1 MSGFFPDIR
10 AAEGALQQ
18 EAFTRWQAM
27 GDLRRREHWRWTPL
41 DALRDDAR
49 RSEGADYQFDL
60 PDAIGED
67 FGIYAEAD
75 RALLA
80 LDDAAFAALN
90 LALLPDALQL
100 TVPDDADLADIAALN
115 IDLLA
120 RRLQPSRIHIRAGK
134 NSRSAFWIDYRA
146 SRHGAQLPVITVDA
160 EDGAQV
166 DIALWFHG
174 DSGTAQVAQAAVQ
187 QANNSRVRLNALQAG
202 GDLLRLDIHSE
213 LHGEGTHFAFGG
225 IQHLRDSQ
233 IADYHL
239 NVRHHT
245 ENSESHQIVR
255 GALDDNAQGYFDGTI
270 YVAHG
275 AQKTDAR
282 QNSRYILLHDNARSQ
297 SVPRLEI
304 YADDVQCAHGSTTG
318 RLDPDA
324 LFYLQSR
331 GISPEN
337 ARKMLIL
344 SFLHEAVVIEHP
356 AILDAVH
363 DTISRDWLGDNEDTP
378 DAA

>member
-18 EAFTRWQAM
+18 QAFTRWQAM

-49 RSEGADYQFDL
+49 RVEAADYPFDL
-60 PDAIGED
+60 PDAISED
-67 FGIYAEAD
+67 FGTFTEAD

-100 TVPDDADLADIAALN
+100 TVPDDADLNDIAALN

-134 NSRSAFWIDYRA
+134 NSRSAFWIDYRV

-160 EDGAQV
+160 ADGAQV
-166 DIALWFHG
+166 DVALWFQG
-174 DSGTAQVAQAAVQ
+174 ESGTAQVAQAAVQ

-202 GDLLRLDIHSE
+202 GDLLRLDVHSE
-213 LHGEGTHFAFGG
+213 LRGEGTHFAFGG
-225 IQHLRDSQ
+225 VQLLASSQ
-233 IADYHL
+233 IGDYHL
-239 NVRHHT
+239 NVHHLT
-245 ENSESHQIVR
+245 ENSESHQRVR
-255 GALDDNAQGYFDGTI
+255 GALNDAALGIFDGMI

-282 QNSRYILLHDNARSQ
+282 QDSRYILLSDAARSH

-318 RLDPDA
+318 KVDEEA
-324 LFYLQSR
+324 LFYLRSR
-331 GISPEN
+331 GIGYEA

-344 SFLHEAVVIEHP
+344 SFLHEAVVVEHE
-356 AILDAVH
+356 ALAEAVH
-363 DTISRDWLGDNEDTP
+363 QTISDIWLGDGDE
-378 DAA
+378 AAA

>member
-27 GDLRRREHWRWTPL
+27 GDLRRREHWRWTSL

-67 FGIYAEAD
+67 FGADDAAD
-75 RALLA
+75 RRLLT

-90 LALLPDALQL
+90 VALLADALIL
-100 TVPDDADLADIAALN
+100 TVPEDADLEQIAALN

-120 RRLQPSRIHIRAGK
+120 RRLQASRIHIRAGK

-160 EDGAQV
+160 ADGAQV

-174 DSGTAQVAQAAVQ
+174 EGGTAQVAQVAVQ
-187 QANNSRVRLNALQAG
+187 QATDSRVRVNALQAG
-202 GDLLRLDIHSE
+202 GDLLRLDVHSE

-225 IQHLRDSQ
+225 VQLLTGKQ
-233 IADYHL
+233 TGDYHL
-239 NVRHHT
+239 NVRHLT
-245 ENSESHQIVR
+245 ENSESHQRVR
-255 GALDDNAQGYFDGTI
+255 GALDGSAQGIFDGMI

-282 QNSRYILLHDNARSQ
+282 QDSRYILLSDSARSH

-318 RLDPDA
+318 KVDEEA
-324 LFYLQSR
+324 LFYLRSR
-331 GISPEN
+331 GISLDG

-344 SFLHEAVVIEHP
+344 SFLHEAVVVEHE
-356 AILDAVH
+356 ALAEAVH
-363 DTISRDWLGDNEDTP
+363 QTISAVWLGDDNDSE
-378 DAA
+378 AA

>member
-27 GDLRRREHWRWTPL
+27 GDLRRREVWRWTPL

-49 RSEGADYQFDL
+49 RIEGADYQFDL

-67 FGIYAEAD
+67 FGTFTEAD

-90 LALLPDALQL
+90 LALLPDALLL
-100 TVPDDADLADIAALN
+100 TVPDGADCADIAALN
-115 IDLLA
+115 IDLAA
-120 RRLQPSRIHIRAGK
+120 RRLQTSRIHIRAGK

-146 SRHGAQLPVITVDA
+146 SRHGAQLPVITVNA
-160 EDGAQV
+160 EDGAQI

-174 DSGTAQVAQAAVQ
+174 DAGTAQVAQAAVQ
-187 QANNSRVRLNALQAG
+187 QATDSRVRINALQAG

-225 IQHLRDSQ
+225 VQLLAGSQ
-233 IADYHL
+233 IGDYHL
-239 NVRHHT
+239 NVRHLT
-245 ENSESHQIVR
+245 ENSESHQRVR
-255 GALDDNAQGYFDGTI
+255 GALDGSAQGIFDGMI

-282 QNSRYILLHDNARSQ
+282 QDSRYILLADSARSH

-318 RLDPDA
+318 KVDEEA
-324 LFYLQSR
+324 LFYLRSR
-331 GISPEN
+331 GISLDG

-344 SFLHEAVVIEHP
+344 SFLHEAVVVEHE
-356 AILDAVH
+356 ALAEAVH
-363 DTISRDWLGDNEDTP
+363 QTISAVWLGDDNDSE
-378 DAA
+378 AA

>member
-67 FGIYAEAD
+67 FGSDEAAD
-75 RALLA
+75 RRLLA
-80 LDDAAFAALN
+80 LEDAAFAALN
-90 LALLPDALQL
+90 VALLADALIL
-100 TVPDDADLADIAALN
+100 TVPDDADLEQIAALN
-115 IDLLA
+115 IDLAA
-120 RRLQPSRIHIRAGK
+120 RRLQASRIHIRAGK

-160 EDGAQV
+160 ADGAQI

-174 DSGTAQVAQAAVQ
+174 EGGTAQVAQVAVQ
-187 QANNSRVRLNALQAG
+187 QATDSRVRVNALQAG
-202 GDLLRLDIHSE
+202 GDLLRLDVHSE

-225 IQHLRDSQ
+225 VQLLTDKQ
-233 IADYHL
+233 VGDYHL
-239 NVRHHT
+239 NVRHLT
-245 ENSESHQIVR
+245 ENSESHQRVR
-255 GALDDNAQGYFDGTI
+255 GALDGSAQGIFDGMI

-282 QNSRYILLHDNARSQ
+282 QDSRYILLSDSARSH

-318 RLDPDA
+318 KVDEEA
-324 LFYLQSR
+324 LFYLRSR
-331 GISPEN
+331 GIGYEA

-344 SFLHEAVVIEHP
+344 SFLHEAVVVEHE
-356 AILDAVH
+356 ALAEAVH
-363 DTISRDWLGDNEDTP
+363 QTISDIWLDDGDE
-378 DAA
+378 AAA

>member
-18 EAFTRWQAM
+18 EAFTRWQEM
-27 GDLRRREHWRWTPL
+27 GDLRRRETWRWTPL

-49 RSEGADYQFDL
+49 RIEGADYQFDL

-67 FGIYAEAD
+67 FGTFTEAD

-90 LALLPDALQL
+90 LALLPDALLL
-100 TVPDDADLADIAALN
+100 TVPDDADLAAIAALN

-146 SRHGAQLPVITVDA
+146 SRSGAQLPVITVNA
-160 EDGAQV
+160 EGGAQV
-166 DIALWFHG
+166 DVALWFQG
-174 DSGTAQVAQAAVQ
+174 ESGTAQVAQAAVQ

-202 GDLLRLDIHSE
+202 GDLLRLDVHSE

-225 IQHLRDSQ
+225 VQLLAGKQ
-233 IADYHL
+233 IGDYHL
-239 NVRHHT
+239 NVRHLT
-245 ENSESHQIVR
+245 ENSESHQRVR
-255 GALDDNAQGYFDGTI
+255 GALNDAALGIFDGMI

-282 QNSRYILLHDNARSQ
+282 QDSRYILLADSARSH

-318 RLDPDA
+318 KVDEEA
-324 LFYLQSR
+324 LFYLRSR
-331 GISPEN
+331 GIGYEA

-344 SFLHEAVVIEHP
+344 SFLHEAVVVEHE
-356 AILDAVH
+356 ALAEAVH
-363 DTISRDWLGDNEDTP
+363 QTISDIWLGDGDE
-378 DAA
+378 AAA

>member
-1 MSGFFPDIR
+1 MRALFPEIR

-27 GDLRRREHWRWTPL
+27 GDLRRREVWRWTPL
-41 DALRDDAR
+41 DALRDEAR
-49 RSEGADYQFDL
+49 RVENADYQFDL

-67 FGIYAEAD
+67 FGSDDAAD
-75 RALLA
+75 RRLLT

-90 LALLPDALQL
+90 VALQREVLLL
-100 TVPDDADLADIAALN
+100 TVPDDADLDAIAALN

-120 RRLQPSRIHIRAGK
+120 RRLQTSRIHIRAGK

-146 SRHGAQLPVITVDA
+146 SRSGAQLPVITVNA
-160 EDGAQV
+160 EDGAQI

-174 DSGTAQVAQAAVQ
+174 DAGTAQVAQAAVQ
-187 QANNSRVRLNALQAG
+187 QATDSRVRINALQAG

-225 IQHLRDSQ
+225 VQLLTGKQ
-233 IADYHL
+233 TGDYHL
-239 NVRHHT
+239 NVRHLT
-245 ENSESHQIVR
+245 ENSESHQRVR
-255 GALDDNAQGYFDGTI
+255 GALDDAALGIFDGMI

-282 QNSRYILLHDNARSQ
+282 QDSRYILLSDSARSH

-318 RLDPDA
+318 KVDEEA
-324 LFYLQSR
+324 LFYLRSR
-331 GISPEN
+331 GIGYEA

-344 SFLHEAVVIEHP
+344 SFLHEAVVVEHQTL
-356 AILDAVH
+356 ADAVH
-363 DTISRDWLGDNEDTP
+363 QTISDIWLGDDE
-378 DAA
+378 AAA

>member
-67 FGIYAEAD
+67 FGTFTEAD

-90 LALLPDALQL
+90 IALLPEALQL
-100 TVPDDADLADIAALN
+100 TVPDDADIADIAALN

-160 EDGAQV
+160 ADGAQV
-166 DIALWFHG
+166 DVALWFQG
-174 DSGTAQVAQAAVQ
+174 DAGTAQVAQVAVQ
-187 QANNSRVRLNALQAG
+187 QATDSRVRVNALQAG

-225 IQHLRDSQ
+225 VQLLTGKQ
-233 IADYHL
+233 TGDYHL
-239 NVRHHT
+239 NVRHLT
-245 ENSESHQIVR
+245 ENSESHQRVR
-255 GALDDNAQGYFDGTI
+255 GALDDAALGIFDGMI

-282 QNSRYILLHDNARSQ
+282 QDSRYILLSDSARSH

-318 RLDPDA
+318 KVDEEA
-324 LFYLQSR
+324 LFYLRSR
-331 GISPEN
+331 GISLDG

-344 SFLHEAVVIEHP
+344 SFLHEAVVVEHE
-356 AILDAVH
+356 ALAEAVH
-363 DTISRDWLGDNEDTP
+363 QTISDIWLGDSDE
-378 DAA
+378 AAA

>member
-18 EAFTRWQAM
+18 EAFTRWQTM

-67 FGIYAEAD
+67 FGTFTEAD
-75 RALLA
+75 HVLLA

-90 LALLPDALQL
+90 VALLPDALQL

-134 NSRSAFWIDYRA
+134 NSRSAFWLDYRA
-146 SRHGAQLPVITVDA
+146 SRSGAQLPVITVDA
-160 EDGAQV
+160 ADGAQV
-166 DIALWFHG
+166 DVALWFQG
-174 DSGTAQVAQAAVQ
+174 ESGTAQVAQAAVQ
-187 QANNSRVRLNALQAG
+187 QAADSRVRINALQAG

-225 IQHLRDSQ
+225 VQLLTDKQ
-233 IADYHL
+233 VGDYHL
-239 NVRHHT
+239 NVRHLT
-245 ENSESHQIVR
+245 ENSESHQRVR
-255 GALDDNAQGYFDGTI
+255 GALNDAALGIFDGMI

-282 QNSRYILLHDNARSQ
+282 QDSRYILLSDSARSH

-318 RLDPDA
+318 KVDEEA
-324 LFYLQSR
+324 LFYLRSR
-331 GISPEN
+331 GIGYEA

-344 SFLHEAVVIEHP
+344 SFLHEAVVVEHE
-356 AILDAVH
+356 ALAEAVH
-363 DTISRDWLGDNEDTP
+363 QTISAVWLGDDNDSE
-378 DAA
+378 AA

>member
-1 MSGFFPDIR
+1 MSSFFPDIR

-18 EAFTRWQAM
+18 EAFTRWQSM

-49 RSEGADYQFDL
+49 RAEGADYQFDL

-67 FGIYAEAD
+67 FGTFTEAD

-100 TVPDDADLADIAALN
+100 TVPDGADLDAIAALN

-120 RRLQPSRIHIRAGK
+120 RRLQTSRIHIRAGK

-146 SRHGAQLPVITVDA
+146 RAQLPVITVDA
-160 EDGAQV
+160 ADGAQV

-174 DSGTAQVAQAAVQ
+174 DAGTAQVAQAAVQ
-187 QANNSRVRLNALQAG
+187 QATDSRVRINALQAG

-225 IQHLRDSQ
+225 VQLLTGKQ
-233 IADYHL
+233 TGDYHL
-239 NVRHHT
+239 NVRHLT
-245 ENSESHQIVR
+245 ENSESHQRVR
-255 GALDDNAQGYFDGTI
+255 GALDDAALGIFDGMI

-282 QNSRYILLHDNARSQ
+282 QDSRYILLADSARSH

-318 RLDPDA
+318 KVDEEA
-324 LFYLQSR
+324 LFYLRSR
-331 GISPEN
+331 GIGYEA

-344 SFLHEAVVIEHP
+344 SFLHEAVVVEHQTL
-356 AILDAVH
+356 ADAVH
-363 DTISRDWLGDNEDTP
+363 QTISDIWLGDDE
-378 DAA
+378 AAA

>member
-18 EAFTRWQAM
+18 EAFARWQQM

-49 RSEGADYQFDL
+49 RIEAADYPFDL

-67 FGIYAEAD
+67 FGIYADAD

-90 LALLPDALQL
+90 LALLPEALQL
-100 TVPDDADLADIAALN
+100 TVPDGADLADIAALN

-120 RRLQPSRIHIRAGK
+120 RRLQASRIHIRAGK
-134 NSRSAFWIDYRA
+134 NSRSAFWVDYRA

-160 EDGAQV
+160 AEGAQV
-166 DIALWFHG
+166 DIALWFQG
-174 DSGTAQVAQAAVQ
+174 ENGTAQVAQVAVQ
-187 QANNSRVRLNALQAG
+187 QATDSRVRVNALQAG
-202 GDLLRLDIHSE
+202 GDLLRLDVHSE

-225 IQHLRDSQ
+225 VQLLTDKQ
-233 IADYHL
+233 VGDYHL
-239 NVRHHT
+239 NVRHLT
-245 ENSESHQIVR
+245 ENSESHQRVR
-255 GALDDNAQGYFDGTI
+255 GALDGSAQGIFDGMI

-282 QNSRYILLHDNARSQ
+282 QDSRYILLADSARSH

-318 RLDPDA
+318 KVDEEA
-324 LFYLQSR
+324 LFYLRSR
-331 GISPEN
+331 GIGYEA

-344 SFLHEAVVIEHP
+344 SFLHEAVVVEHQTL
-356 AILDAVH
+356 ADAVH
-363 DTISRDWLGDNEDTP
+363 QTISDIWLGDDE
-378 DAA
+378 AAA

>member
-67 FGIYAEAD
+67 FGTFTEAD
-75 RALLA
+75 RTLLA

-100 TVPDDADLADIAALN
+100 TVPDGADLDAIAALN

-120 RRLQPSRIHIRAGK
+120 RRLQTSRIHIRAGK

-146 SRHGAQLPVITVDA
+146 SRSGAQLPVITVNA
-160 EDGAQV
+160 EDGAQI

-174 DSGTAQVAQAAVQ
+174 DAGTAQVAQAAVQ
-187 QANNSRVRLNALQAG
+187 QATDSRVRINALQAG

-225 IQHLRDSQ
+225 VQLLTGKQ
-233 IADYHL
+233 TGDYHL
-239 NVRHHT
+239 NVRHLT
-245 ENSESHQIVR
+245 ENSESHQRVR
-255 GALDDNAQGYFDGTI
+255 GALDDAALGIFDGMI

-282 QNSRYILLHDNARSQ
+282 QDSRYILLSDSARSH

-318 RLDPDA
+318 KVDQEA
-324 LFYLQSR
+324 LFYLRSR
-331 GISPEN
+331 GIGYEA

-344 SFLHEAVVIEHP
+344 SFLHEAVVVEHQTL
-356 AILDAVH
+356 ADAVH
-363 DTISRDWLGDNEDTP
+363 QTISDIWLGDDE
-378 DAA
+378 AAA

>member
-10 AAEGALQQ
+10 AAAGALQQ
-18 EAFTRWQAM
+18 EAFSRWQQM
-27 GDLRRREHWRWTPL
+27 GDLRRRETWRWTPL
-41 DALRDDAR
+41 DALRDGER
-49 RSEGADYQFDL
+49 RVEGADYQFDL

-67 FGIYAEAD
+67 FGADDAAD
-75 RALLA
+75 RRLLA

-90 LALLPDALQL
+90 VALQREALLL
-100 TVPDDADLADIAALN
+100 TVPEAAELNDIAALN
-115 IDLLA
+115 IDLAA
-120 RRLQPSRIHIRAGK
+120 RRLQTSRIHIRAGK
-134 NSRSAFWIDYRA
+134 NSRSAFWVDYRA

-160 EDGAQV
+160 ADGAQI

-174 DSGTAQVAQAAVQ
+174 EGGTAQVAQVAVQ
-187 QANNSRVRLNALQAG
+187 QATDSRVRVNALQAG

-225 IQHLRDSQ
+225 VQLLAGSQ
-233 IADYHL
+233 IGDYHL
-239 NVRHHT
+239 NVRHLT
-245 ENSESHQIVR
+245 ENSESHQRVR
-255 GALDDNAQGYFDGTI
+255 GALDGSAQGIFDGMI

-282 QNSRYILLHDNARSQ
+282 QDSRYILLADSARSH

-318 RLDPDA
+318 KVDEEA
-324 LFYLQSR
+324 LFYLRSR
-331 GISPEN
+331 GISLDG

-344 SFLHEAVVIEHP
+344 SFLHEAVVVEHE
-356 AILDAVH
+356 ALAEAVH
-363 DTISRDWLGDNEDTP
+363 QTISAVWLGDDNDSE
-378 DAA
+378 AA

>member
-67 FGIYAEAD
+67 FGTFTEAD
-75 RALLA
+75 CALLA

-100 TVPDDADLADIAALN
+100 TVPDGADLDAIAALN

-120 RRLQPSRIHIRAGK
+120 RRLQTSRIHIRAGK

-146 SRHGAQLPVITVDA
+146 SRSGAQLPVITVNA
-160 EDGAQV
+160 EDGAQI

-174 DSGTAQVAQAAVQ
+174 EGGTAQVAQVAVQ
-187 QANNSRVRLNALQAG
+187 QATDSRVRVNALQAG
-202 GDLLRLDIHSE
+202 GDLLRLDVHSE

-225 IQHLRDSQ
+225 VQLLTDKQ
-233 IADYHL
+233 VGDYHL
-239 NVRHHT
+239 NVRHLT
-245 ENSESHQIVR
+245 ENSESHQRVR
-255 GALDDNAQGYFDGTI
+255 GALDDAALGIFDGMI

-282 QNSRYILLHDNARSQ
+282 QDSRYILLADSARSH

-318 RLDPDA
+318 KVDEEA
-324 LFYLQSR
+324 LFYLRSR
-331 GISPEN
+331 GIGYEA

-344 SFLHEAVVIEHP
+344 SFLHEAVVVEHQTL
-356 AILDAVH
+356 ADAVH
-363 DTISRDWLGDNEDTP
+363 QTISDIWLGDDNDSE
-378 DAA
+378 AA

>member
-10 AAEGALQQ
+10 AATGALQQ
-18 EAFTRWQAM
+18 EAFTRWQQM
-27 GDLRRREHWRWTPL
+27 GDLRRRETWRWTPL

-49 RSEGADYQFDL
+49 RVEGADYQFDL

-67 FGIYAEAD
+67 FGTFTEAD

-100 TVPDDADLADIAALN
+100 TVPDGADLDAIAALN

-120 RRLQPSRIHIRAGK
+120 RRLQTSRIHIRAGK
-134 NSRSAFWIDYRA
+134 NSRTAFWMDYRA

-160 EDGAQV
+160 ADGAQV
-166 DIALWFHG
+166 NVALWFQG
-174 DSGTAQVAQAAVQ
+174 ESGTAQVAQAAVQ
-187 QANNSRVRLNALQAG
+187 QANNSRVRINALQAG

-225 IQHLRDSQ
+225 VQLLTDKQ
-233 IADYHL
+233 VGDYHL
-239 NVRHHT
+239 NVRHLT
-245 ENSESHQIVR
+245 ENSESHQRVR
-255 GALDDNAQGYFDGTI
+255 GALDGSAQGIFDGMI

-282 QNSRYILLHDNARSQ
+282 QDSRYILLSDSARSH

-318 RLDPDA
+318 KVDEEA
-324 LFYLQSR
+324 LFYLRSR
-331 GISPEN
+331 GIGYEA

-344 SFLHEAVVIEHP
+344 SFLHEAVVVEHE
-356 AILDAVH
+356 ALAEAVH
-363 DTISRDWLGDNEDTP
+363 QTISAVWLGDDNDSE
-378 DAA
+378 AA

>member
-1 MSGFFPDIR
+1 MSALFPEIR

-18 EAFTRWQAM
+18 EAFARWQQM

-49 RSEGADYQFDL
+49 RVENADYPFDL

-67 FGIYAEAD
+67 FGDFSDAD

-90 LALLPDALQL
+90 VALLPEALQL
-100 TVPDDADLADIAALN
+100 TVPDDADLNDIAALN

-120 RRLQPSRIHIRAGK
+120 RRLQASRIHIRAGK

-146 SRHGAQLPVITVDA
+146 SRSGAQLPVITVNA
-160 EDGAQV
+160 EDGAQI

-174 DSGTAQVAQAAVQ
+174 DAGTAQVAQAAVQ
-187 QANNSRVRLNALQAG
+187 QATDSRVRINALQAG

-225 IQHLRDSQ
+225 VQLLTGKQ
-233 IADYHL
+233 TGDYHL
-239 NVRHHT
+239 NVRHLT
-245 ENSESHQIVR
+245 ENSESHQRVR
-255 GALDDNAQGYFDGTI
+255 GALDDAALGIFDGMI

-282 QNSRYILLHDNARSQ
+282 QDSRYILLSDSARSH

-318 RLDPDA
+318 KVDEEA
-324 LFYLQSR
+324 LFYLRSR
-331 GISPEN
+331 GIGYEA

-344 SFLHEAVVIEHP
+344 SFLHEAVVVEHE
-356 AILDAVH
+356 ALAEAVH
-363 DTISRDWLGDNEDTP
+363 QTISAVWLGDGDE
-378 DAA
+378 AAA

>member
-10 AAEGALQQ
+10 AAEGALQE

-67 FGIYAEAD
+67 FGTFTEAD
-75 RALLA
+75 HALLA

-100 TVPDDADLADIAALN
+100 TVPDGADLDAIAALN

-120 RRLQPSRIHIRAGK
+120 RRLQTSRIHIRAGK

-146 SRHGAQLPVITVDA
+146 SRSGAQLPVITVDA
-160 EDGAQV
+160 ADGAQV
-166 DIALWFHG
+166 DIALWFQG
-174 DSGTAQVAQAAVQ
+174 ESGTAQVAQAAVQ

-202 GDLLRLDIHSE
+202 GDLLRLDVHSE
-213 LHGEGTHFAFGG
+213 LRGEGTHFAFGG
-225 IQHLRDSQ
+225 VQLLAGSQ
-233 IADYHL
+233 IGDYHL
-239 NVRHHT
+239 NVRHLT
-245 ENSESHQIVR
+245 ENSESHQRVR
-255 GALDDNAQGYFDGTI
+255 GALDGSAQGIFDGMI

-282 QNSRYILLHDNARSQ
+282 QDSRYILLSDAARSH

-318 RLDPDA
+318 KVDEEA
-324 LFYLQSR
+324 LFYLRSR
-331 GISPEN
+331 GIGYEA

-344 SFLHEAVVIEHP
+344 SFLHEAVVVEHE
-356 AILDAVH
+356 ALAEAVH
-363 DTISRDWLGDNEDTP
+363 QTISDIWLGDGDE
-378 DAA
+378 AAA

>member
-1 MSGFFPDIR
+1 MSGYFPDLR

-18 EAFTRWQAM
+18 EAFSRWQAM

-67 FGIYAEAD
+67 FGTFTEAD

-100 TVPDDADLADIAALN
+100 TVPDGADLDAIAALN

-160 EDGAQV
+160 ADGAQV
-166 DIALWFHG
+166 DVALWFQG
-174 DSGTAQVAQAAVQ
+174 DAGTAQVAQVAVQ
-187 QANNSRVRLNALQAG
+187 QATDSRVRVNALQAG

-225 IQHLRDSQ
+225 VQLLTGKQ
-233 IADYHL
+233 TGDYHL
-239 NVRHHT
+239 NVRHLT
-245 ENSESHQIVR
+245 ENSESHQRVR
-255 GALDDNAQGYFDGTI
+255 GALDDAALGIFDGMI

-282 QNSRYILLHDNARSQ
+282 QDSRYILLSDNARSH

-318 RLDPDA
+318 KVDEEA
-324 LFYLQSR
+324 LFYLRSR
-331 GISPEN
+331 GISLDG

-344 SFLHEAVVIEHP
+344 SFLHEAVVVEHE
-356 AILDAVH
+356 ALAEAVH
-363 DTISRDWLGDNEDTP
+363 QTISDIWLGDSDE
-378 DAA
+378 AAA

>member
-67 FGIYAEAD
+67 FGTFTEAD

-120 RRLQPSRIHIRAGK
+120 RRLQTSRIHIRAGK

-160 EDGAQV
+160 ADGAQV

-174 DSGTAQVAQAAVQ
+174 DAGTAQVAQAAVQ
-187 QANNSRVRLNALQAG
+187 QATDSRVRINALQAG

-225 IQHLRDSQ
+225 VQLLTGKQ
-233 IADYHL
+233 TGDYHL
-239 NVRHHT
+239 NVRHLT
-245 ENSESHQIVR
+245 ENSESHQRVR
-255 GALDDNAQGYFDGTI
+255 GALDDAALGIFDGMI

-282 QNSRYILLHDNARSQ
+282 QDSRYILLSDNARSH

-318 RLDPDA
+318 KVDEEA
-324 LFYLQSR
+324 LFYLRSR
-331 GISPEN
+331 GIGYEA

-344 SFLHEAVVIEHP
+344 SFLHEAVVVEHQTL
-356 AILDAVH
+356 ADAVH
-363 DTISRDWLGDNEDTP
+363 QTISDIWLGDGDE
-378 DAA
+378 AAA

>member
-49 RSEGADYQFDL
+49 RNEGADYQFDL

-67 FGIYAEAD
+67 FGTFTEAD
-75 RALLA
+75 RTLLA

-90 LALLPDALQL
+90 PALLPDALQL
-100 TVPDDADLADIAALN
+100 AVPDGADLDAIAALN

-120 RRLQPSRIHIRAGK
+120 RRLQASRIHIRAGK

-160 EDGAQV
+160 ADGAQV

-174 DSGTAQVAQAAVQ
+174 EGGTAQVAQVAVQ
-187 QANNSRVRLNALQAG
+187 QATDSRVRVNALQAG
-202 GDLLRLDIHSE
+202 GDLLRLDVHSE

-225 IQHLRDSQ
+225 VQLLTDKQ
-233 IADYHL
+233 VGDYHL
-239 NVRHHT
+239 NVRHLT
-245 ENSESHQIVR
+245 ENSESHQRVR
-255 GALDDNAQGYFDGTI
+255 GALDGSAQGIFDGMI

-282 QNSRYILLHDNARSQ
+282 QDSRYILLSDSARSH

-318 RLDPDA
+318 KVDEEA
-324 LFYLQSR
+324 LFYLRSR
-331 GISPEN
+331 GISLDG

-344 SFLHEAVVIEHP
+344 SFLHEAVVVEHE
-356 AILDAVH
+356 ALAEAVH
-363 DTISRDWLGDNEDTP
+363 QTISAVWLGDDE
-378 DAA
+378 AAA

>member
-1 MSGFFPDIR
+1 MNGLFPDIR

-18 EAFTRWQAM
+18 QAFARWQEM
-27 GDLRRREHWRWTPL
+27 GDLRRREVWRWTPL

-49 RSEGADYQFDL
+49 RVEAADYPFDL

-67 FGIYAEAD
+67 FGSDDAAD
-75 RALLA
+75 RRLLA
-80 LDDAAFAALN
+80 LEDAAFAALN
-90 LALLPDALQL
+90 VALQNEALLL
-100 TVPDDADLADIAALN
+100 TVPDDADLNDIAALN
-115 IDLLA
+115 IDLAA
-120 RRLQPSRIHIRAGK
+120 RRLQTSRIHIRAGK

-174 DSGTAQVAQAAVQ
+174 DSGTAQVAQVAVQ
-187 QANNSRVRLNALQAG
+187 QATDSRVRVNALQAG

-225 IQHLRDSQ
+225 VQLLAGSQ
-233 IADYHL
+233 IGDYHL
-239 NVRHHT
+239 NVRHLT
-245 ENSESHQIVR
+245 ENSESHQRVR
-255 GALDDNAQGYFDGTI
+255 GALDDAALGIFDGMI

-282 QNSRYILLHDNARSQ
+282 QDSRYILLSDSARSH

-318 RLDPDA
+318 KVDEEA
-324 LFYLQSR
+324 LFYLRSR
-331 GISPEN
+331 GISLDG

-344 SFLHEAVVIEHP
+344 SFLHEAVVVEHE
-356 AILDAVH
+356 ALAEAVH
-363 DTISRDWLGDNEDTP
+363 QTISAVWLGDDNDSE
-378 DAA
+378 AA

>member
-49 RSEGADYQFDL
+49 RNEGADYQFDL

-67 FGIYAEAD
+67 FGADDAAD

-90 LALLPDALQL
+90 IALLPDALQL
-100 TVPDDADLADIAALN
+100 TVPDDADLDAIAALN

-146 SRHGAQLPVITVDA
+146 SRSGAQLPVITVDA
-160 EDGAQV
+160 AAGAQV
-166 DIALWFHG
+166 DVALWFQG
-174 DSGTAQVAQAAVQ
+174 ESGTAQVAQAAVQ
-187 QANNSRVRLNALQAG
+187 QASDSRVRINALQAG
-202 GDLLRLDIHSE
+202 GDLLRLDVHSE
-213 LHGEGTHFAFGG
+213 LRGEGTHFAFGG
-225 IQHLRDSQ
+225 VQLLAGSQ
-233 IADYHL
+233 VGDYHL
-239 NVRHHT
+239 NVRHLT
-245 ENSESHQIVR
+245 ENSESHQRVR
-255 GALDDNAQGYFDGTI
+255 GALDDAALGIFDGMI

-282 QNSRYILLHDNARSQ
+282 QDSRYILLADSARSH

-318 RLDPDA
+318 KVDQAA
-324 LFYLQSR
+324 LFYLRSR
-331 GISPEN
+331 GIGYEA

-344 SFLHEAVVIEHP
+344 SFLHEAVVVEHQTL
-356 AILDAVH
+356 ADAVH
-363 DTISRDWLGDNEDTP
+363 QTISDIWLGDDE
-378 DAA
+378 AAA

>member
-1 MSGFFPDIR
+1 MNGLFPDIR

-18 EAFTRWQAM
+18 QAFARWQEM
-27 GDLRRREHWRWTPL
+27 GDLRRREVWRWTPL

-49 RSEGADYQFDL
+49 RVEAADYPFDL

-67 FGIYAEAD
+67 FGSDDAAD
-75 RALLA
+75 RRLLA
-80 LDDAAFAALN
+80 LEDAAFAALN
-90 LALLPDALQL
+90 VALQNEALLL
-100 TVPDDADLADIAALN
+100 TVPDDADLNDIAALN
-115 IDLLA
+115 IDLAA
-120 RRLQPSRIHIRAGK
+120 RRLQTSRIHIRAGK

-174 DSGTAQVAQAAVQ
+174 DSGTAQVAQVAVQ
-187 QANNSRVRLNALQAG
+187 QATDSRVRVNALQAG

-225 IQHLRDSQ
+225 VQLLAGSQ
-233 IADYHL
+233 IGDYHL
-239 NVRHHT
+239 NVRHLT
-245 ENSESHQIVR
+245 ENSESHQRVR
-255 GALDDNAQGYFDGTI
+255 GALDDAALGIFDGMI

-282 QNSRYILLHDNARSQ
+282 QDSRYILLADSARSH

-318 RLDPDA
+318 KVDEEA
-324 LFYLQSR
+324 LFYLRSR
-331 GISPEN
+331 GISLDG

-344 SFLHEAVVIEHP
+344 SFLHEAVVVEHE
-356 AILDAVH
+356 ALAEAVH
-363 DTISRDWLGDNEDTP
+363 QTISAVWLGDDNDSE
-378 DAA
+378 AA

>member
-18 EAFTRWQAM
+18 QAFARWQEM
-27 GDLRRREHWRWTPL
+27 GDLRRREVWRWTPL

-67 FGIYAEAD
+67 FGTFTEAE

-100 TVPDDADLADIAALN
+100 TVPDGADLDAIAALN

-134 NSRSAFWIDYRA
+134 NSRSAFWMDYRA

-174 DSGTAQVAQAAVQ
+174 DAGTAQVAQAAVQ
-187 QANNSRVRLNALQAG
+187 QATDSRVRINALQAG

-225 IQHLRDSQ
+225 VQLLAGSQ
-233 IADYHL
+233 VGDYHL
-239 NVRHHT
+239 NVRHLT
-245 ENSESHQIVR
+245 ENSESHQRVR
-255 GALDDNAQGYFDGTI
+255 GALDGSAQGIFDGMI

-282 QNSRYILLHDNARSQ
+282 QDSRYILLSDNARSH

-318 RLDPDA
+318 KVDEEA
-324 LFYLQSR
+324 LFYLRSR
-331 GISPEN
+331 GIGYEA

-344 SFLHEAVVIEHP
+344 SFLHEAVVVEHE
-356 AILDAVH
+356 ALAEAVH
-363 DTISRDWLGDNEDTP
+363 QTISAVWLGDDNDSE
-378 DAA
+378 AA

>member
-1 MSGFFPDIR
+1 MNGLFPEIR

-18 EAFTRWQAM
+18 QAFARWQEM
-27 GDLRRREHWRWTPL
+27 GDLRRREVWRWTPL

-49 RSEGADYQFDL
+49 RVEAADYPFDL

-67 FGIYAEAD
+67 FGSDDAAD
-75 RALLA
+75 RRLLA
-80 LDDAAFAALN
+80 LEDAAFAALN

-134 NSRSAFWIDYRA
+134 NSRSAFWLDYRA
-146 SRHGAQLPVITVDA
+146 SCRGAQLPVITVDA

-166 DIALWFHG
+166 DIALWFQG
-174 DSGTAQVAQAAVQ
+174 EGGTAQVAQAAVQ
-187 QANNSRVRLNALQAG
+187 QAADSRVRINALQAG
-202 GDLLRLDIHSE
+202 GDLLRLDVHSE

-225 IQHLRDSQ
+225 VQLLAGSQ
-233 IADYHL
+233 IGDYHL
-239 NVRHHT
+239 NVRHLT
-245 ENSESHQIVR
+245 ENSESHQRVR
-255 GALDDNAQGYFDGTI
+255 GALDDAALGIFDGMI

-282 QNSRYILLHDNARSQ
+282 QDSRYILLSDAARSH

-318 RLDPDA
+318 KVDEEA
-324 LFYLQSR
+324 LFYLRSR
-331 GISPEN
+331 GIGYEA

-344 SFLHEAVVIEHP
+344 SFLHEAVVVEHE
-356 AILDAVH
+356 ALAEAVH
-363 DTISRDWLGDNEDTP
+363 QTISDIWLDDGDE
-378 DAA
+378 AAA

>member
-1 MSGFFPDIR
+1 MNDFFPDIR

-18 EAFTRWQAM
+18 QAFARWQEM
-27 GDLRRREHWRWTPL
+27 GDLRRREVWRWTPL

-49 RSEGADYQFDL
+49 RVEAADYPFDL
-60 PDAIGED
+60 PDAISED
-67 FGIYAEAD
+67 FGSDDAAD
-75 RALLA
+75 RRLLA
-80 LDDAAFAALN
+80 LEDAAFAALN
-90 LALLPDALQL
+90 LALQADALLL
-100 TVPDDADLADIAALN
+100 TIPDGADLNDIAALN
-115 IDLLA
+115 IDLAA
-120 RRLQPSRIHIRAGK
+120 RRLQTSRIHIRAGK
-134 NSRSAFWIDYRA
+134 NSRSAFWMDYRA

-174 DSGTAQVAQAAVQ
+174 DSGTAQVAQVAVQ
-187 QANNSRVRLNALQAG
+187 QATDSRVRVNALQAG

-225 IQHLRDSQ
+225 VQLLTDKQ
-233 IADYHL
+233 VGDYHL
-239 NVRHHT
+239 NVRHLT
-245 ENSESHQIVR
+245 ENSESHQRVR
-255 GALDDNAQGYFDGTI
+255 GALNDAALGIFDGMI

-282 QNSRYILLHDNARSQ
+282 QDSRYILLSDSARSH

-318 RLDPDA
+318 KVDEEA
-324 LFYLQSR
+324 LFYLRSR
-331 GISPEN
+331 GIGYEA

-344 SFLHEAVVIEHP
+344 SFLHEAVVVEHE
-356 AILDAVH
+356 ALAEAVH
-363 DTISRDWLGDNEDTP
+363 QTISAVWLGDDNDSE
-378 DAA
+378 AA

>member
-1 MSGFFPDIR
+1 MNGLFPEIR

-18 EAFTRWQAM
+18 QAFARWQEM
-27 GDLRRREHWRWTPL
+27 GDLRRREVWRWTPL

-49 RSEGADYQFDL
+49 RVEAADYPFDL

-67 FGIYAEAD
+67 FGSDDAAD
-75 RALLA
+75 RRLLA
-80 LDDAAFAALN
+80 LEDAAFAALN
-90 LALLPDALQL
+90 VALQNEALLL
-100 TVPDDADLADIAALN
+100 TVPDDAALNDIAALN
-115 IDLLA
+115 IDLAA
-120 RRLQPSRIHIRAGK
+120 RRLQTSRIHIRAGK

-225 IQHLRDSQ
+225 VQLLAGSQ
-233 IADYHL
+233 IGDYHL
-239 NVRHHT
+239 NVRHLT
-245 ENSESHQIVR
+245 ENSESHQRVR
-255 GALDDNAQGYFDGTI
+255 GALDGSAQGIFDGMI

-282 QNSRYILLHDNARSQ
+282 QDSRYILLSDSARSH

-318 RLDPDA
+318 KVDEEA
-324 LFYLQSR
+324 LFYLRSR
-331 GISPEN
+331 GIGYEA

-344 SFLHEAVVIEHP
+344 SFLHEAVVVEHE
-356 AILDAVH
+356 ALAEAVH
-363 DTISRDWLGDNEDTP
+363 QTISDIWLGDDE
-378 DAA
+378 AAA

>member
-1 MSGFFPDIR
+1 MNGLFPDIR

-18 EAFTRWQAM
+18 QAFARWQEM
-27 GDLRRREHWRWTPL
+27 GDLRRREVWRWTPL

-49 RSEGADYQFDL
+49 RVEAADYPFDL

-67 FGIYAEAD
+67 FGSDDAAD
-75 RALLA
+75 RRLLA
-80 LDDAAFAALN
+80 LEDAAFAALN
-90 LALLPDALQL
+90 VALQNEALLL
-100 TVPDDADLADIAALN
+100 TVPDDADLNDIAALN
-115 IDLLA
+115 IDLAA
-120 RRLQPSRIHIRAGK
+120 RRLQTSRIHIRAGK

-174 DSGTAQVAQAAVQ
+174 DSGTAQVAQVAVQ
-187 QANNSRVRLNALQAG
+187 QATDSRVRVNALQAG

-225 IQHLRDSQ
+225 VQLLTGKQ
-233 IADYHL
+233 TGDYHL
-239 NVRHHT
+239 NVRHLT
-245 ENSESHQIVR
+245 ENSESHQRVR
-255 GALDDNAQGYFDGTI
+255 GALDDAALGIFDGMI

-282 QNSRYILLHDNARSQ
+282 QDSRYILLSNSARSH

-318 RLDPDA
+318 KVDEEA
-324 LFYLQSR
+324 LFYLRSR
-331 GISPEN
+331 GIGYEA

-344 SFLHEAVVIEHP
+344 SFLHEAVVVEHQTL
-356 AILDAVH
+356 ADAVH
-363 DTISRDWLGDNEDTP
+363 QTISDIWLGDDSE
-378 DAA
+378 AA

>member
-1 MSGFFPDIR
+1 MNDFFPDIR

-18 EAFTRWQAM
+18 QAFARWQEM
-27 GDLRRREHWRWTPL
+27 GDLRRREVWRWTPL

-49 RSEGADYQFDL
+49 RVEAADYPFDL
-60 PDAIGED
+60 PDAISED
-67 FGIYAEAD
+67 FGSDDAAD
-75 RALLA
+75 RRVLA
-80 LDDAAFAALN
+80 LEDAAFAALN
-90 LALLPDALQL
+90 LALQADALLL
-100 TVPDDADLADIAALN
+100 TIPDGADLNDIAALN
-115 IDLLA
+115 IDLAA
-120 RRLQPSRIHIRAGK
+120 RRLQTSRIHIRAGK
-134 NSRSAFWIDYRA
+134 NSRSAFWMDYRA

-174 DSGTAQVAQAAVQ
+174 DSGTAQVAQVAVQ
-187 QANNSRVRLNALQAG
+187 QATDSRVRVNALQAG

-225 IQHLRDSQ
+225 VQLLTDKQ
-233 IADYHL
+233 VGDYHL
-239 NVRHHT
+239 NVRHLT
-245 ENSESHQIVR
+245 ENSESHQRVR
-255 GALDDNAQGYFDGTI
+255 GALNDAALGIFDGMI

-282 QNSRYILLHDNARSQ
+282 QDSRYILLSDSARSH

-318 RLDPDA
+318 KVDEEA
-324 LFYLQSR
+324 LFYLRSR
-331 GISPEN
+331 GIGYEA

-344 SFLHEAVVIEHP
+344 SFLHEAVVVEHE
-356 AILDAVH
+356 ALAEAVH
-363 DTISRDWLGDNEDTP
+363 QTISAVWLGDDNDSE
-378 DAA
+378 AA

>member
-1 MSGFFPDIR
+1 MSAFFPEIR

-18 EAFTRWQAM
+18 EAFARWQAM

-49 RSEGADYQFDL
+49 RAEGADYPFDL

-67 FGIYAEAD
+67 FGSDEAAD
-75 RALLA
+75 RRLLA
-80 LDDAAFAALN
+80 LEDAAFAALN
-90 LALLPDALQL
+90 VALLADALIL
-100 TVPDDADLADIAALN
+100 TVPDGADLDAIAALN

-120 RRLQPSRIHIRAGK
+120 RRLQTSRIHIRAGK

-146 SRHGAQLPVITVDA
+146 SRSGAQLPVITVNA
-160 EDGAQV
+160 EDGAQI

-174 DSGTAQVAQAAVQ
+174 DAGTAQVAQVAVQ
-187 QANNSRVRLNALQAG
+187 QATDSCVRINALQAG

-225 IQHLRDSQ
+225 VQLLTDKQ
-233 IADYHL
+233 VGDYHL
-239 NVRHHT
+239 NVRHLT
-245 ENSESHQIVR
+245 ENSESHQRVR
-255 GALDDNAQGYFDGTI
+255 GALDGSAQGIFDGMI

-282 QNSRYILLHDNARSQ
+282 QDSRYILLSDSARSH

-318 RLDPDA
+318 KVDEEA
-324 LFYLQSR
+324 LFYLRSR
-331 GISPEN
+331 GISLDG

-344 SFLHEAVVIEHP
+344 SFLHEAVVVEHE
-356 AILDAVH
+356 ALAEAVH
-363 DTISRDWLGDNEDTP
+363 QTISAVWLGDDNDSE
-378 DAA
+378 AA

>member
-1 MSGFFPDIR
+1 MSAFFPEIR

-18 EAFTRWQAM
+18 EAFARWQAM

-49 RSEGADYQFDL
+49 RAEGADYPFDL

-67 FGIYAEAD
+67 FGSDEAAD
-75 RALLA
+75 RRLLA
-80 LDDAAFAALN
+80 LEDAAFAALN
-90 LALLPDALQL
+90 VALLADALIL
-100 TVPDDADLADIAALN
+100 TVPDGADLDAIAALN

-120 RRLQPSRIHIRAGK
+120 RRLQTSRIHIRAGK

-146 SRHGAQLPVITVDA
+146 SRSGAQLPVITVNA
-160 EDGAQV
+160 EDGAQI

-174 DSGTAQVAQAAVQ
+174 DAGTAQVAQVAVQ
-187 QANNSRVRLNALQAG
+187 QATDSCVRINALQAG
-202 GDLLRLDIHSE
+202 GDLLRLDVHSE

-225 IQHLRDSQ
+225 VQLLTDKQ
-233 IADYHL
+233 VGDYHL
-239 NVRHHT
+239 NVRHLT
-245 ENSESHQIVR
+245 ENSESHQRVR
-255 GALDDNAQGYFDGTI
+255 GALDGSAQGIFDGMI

-282 QNSRYILLHDNARSQ
+282 QDSRYILLSDSARSH

-318 RLDPDA
+318 KVDEEA
-324 LFYLQSR
+324 LFYLRSR
-331 GISPEN
+331 GISLDG

-344 SFLHEAVVIEHP
+344 SFLHEAVVVEHE
-356 AILDAVH
+356 ALAEAVH
-363 DTISRDWLGDNEDTP
+363 QTISAVWLGDDNDSE
-378 DAA
+378 AA

>member
-1 MSGFFPDIR
+1 MSGYFPDIR

-18 EAFTRWQAM
+18 EAFTRWQQM
-27 GDLRRREHWRWTPL
+27 GDLRRRETWRWTPL
-41 DALRDDAR
+41 DALRDGER

-67 FGIYAEAD
+67 FGAFSDAD

-90 LALLPDALQL
+90 IALLPEALQL
-100 TVPDDADLADIAALN
+100 TVPDDADIADIAALN

-146 SRHGAQLPVITVDA
+146 SRQGAQLPVITVDA
-160 EDGAQV
+160 ADGAQV
-166 DIALWFHG
+166 DIALWFQG
-174 DSGTAQVAQAAVQ
+174 ENGTAQVAQVAVQ
-187 QANNSRVRLNALQAG
+187 QATDSRVRVNALQAG
-202 GDLLRLDIHSE
+202 GDLLRLDVHSE
-213 LHGEGTHFAFGG
+213 LRGEGTHFAFGG
-225 IQHLRDSQ
+225 VQLLEGSQ
-233 IADYHL
+233 VGDYHL
-239 NVRHHT
+239 NVRHLT
-245 ENSESHQIVR
+245 ENSESHQRVR
-255 GALDDNAQGYFDGTI
+255 GALDDAALGIFDGMI

-282 QNSRYILLHDNARSQ
+282 QDSRYILLSDSARSH

-318 RLDPDA
+318 KVDEEA
-324 LFYLQSR
+324 LFYLRSR
-331 GISPEN
+331 GIGYEA

-344 SFLHEAVVIEHP
+344 SFLHEAVVVEHE
-356 AILDAVH
+356 ALAEAVH
-363 DTISRDWLGDNEDTP
+363 QTISDIWLGDNDE
-378 DAA
+378 AAA

>member
-27 GDLRRREHWRWTPL
+27 GDLRRREVWRWTPL

-49 RSEGADYQFDL
+49 RAEGADYQFDL

-67 FGIYAEAD
+67 FGSDEAAD
-75 RALLA
+75 RRLLA
-80 LDDAAFAALN
+80 LEDAAFAALN
-90 LALLPDALQL
+90 VALLADALIL
-100 TVPDDADLADIAALN
+100 TVPDDADLEQIAALN
-115 IDLLA
+115 IDLAA
-120 RRLQPSRIHIRAGK
+120 RRLQASRIHIRAGK

-160 EDGAQV
+160 ADGAQI

-174 DSGTAQVAQAAVQ
+174 EGGTAQVAQVAVQ
-187 QANNSRVRLNALQAG
+187 QATDSRVRINALQAG

-225 IQHLRDSQ
+225 VQLLTGKQ
-233 IADYHL
+233 TGDYHL
-239 NVRHHT
+239 NVRHLT
-245 ENSESHQIVR
+245 ENSESHQRVR
-255 GALDDNAQGYFDGTI
+255 GALDDAALGIFDGMI

-282 QNSRYILLHDNARSQ
+282 QDSRYILLSDSARSH

-318 RLDPDA
+318 KVDEEA
-324 LFYLQSR
+324 LFYLRSR
-331 GISPEN
+331 GIGYEA

-344 SFLHEAVVIEHP
+344 SFLHEAVVVEHE
-356 AILDAVH
+356 ALSEAVH
-363 DTISRDWLGDNEDTP
+363 QTISDIWLGDDE
-378 DAA
+378 AAA